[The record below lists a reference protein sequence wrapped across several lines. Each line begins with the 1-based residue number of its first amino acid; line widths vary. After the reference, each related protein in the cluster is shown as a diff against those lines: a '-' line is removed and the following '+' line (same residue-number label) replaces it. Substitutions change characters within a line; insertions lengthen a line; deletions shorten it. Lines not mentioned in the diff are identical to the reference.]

1 MVRADT
7 GQPSRTDPGISPPRR
22 RAGVFPTAWRR
33 PPLTESHRRRLTLL
47 AMCVA
52 TFMIQLDVTIVNVAL
67 SSIQRELQV
76 SSGGLEWVI
85 GGYALSLAALI
96 PVSGALGD
104 RYGRRRI
111 FLAGVVVFAAGSAAC
126 ALSPDAIVLV
136 AFRVLQGA
144 GGAAMLALT
153 LSIITDTFPP
163 ETRAG
168 AIGTW
173 AAVGG
178 TGFGVGPAVGG
189 ILLTV
194 SGWASVFWVNLPFAA
209 IAIAITAVAVRPTRN
224 PYAGRLDLPGAAASA
239 AGLFAVTL
247 GLTESASHPWGSGA
261 VAGPIAA
268 GAALLVGFVGWERRC
283 PHAMIAPALLRAR
296 SFVSASAVYLISYT
310 AFSGVLF
317 YVTLLYQDVNG
328 WSPLRTGLSW
338 LFMNAPFLLAAQLTG
353 RLDRRFPAAG
363 MVAAGCVAGAA
374 GVFALSLAAPTTP
387 FVVTAVGFL
396 LCGAGFGL
404 LVPGVTHVAMRDV
417 PPEMSGA
424 ASGVVNA
431 SRQIGTSVG
440 LAVLGTLGVTS
451 AIGNWTATAQ
461 RFPAALRARALRQ
474 AQNVGGAR
482 INAVAR
488 ALGAAYRQPAAQSF
502 AHGYHVAV
510 GVGAACLLAA
520 AVIAIL
526 GFRRSAP
533 EVAGADLCEDG
544 AMIVVAPI
552 EPADRASWEVLARG
566 YKAFYETPTPDEGYE
581 QTWRSLHD
589 AGSGFHGLGAYLDGA
604 LVGIAHYLI
613 HPLFWYGDACYLQD
627 LFVAETARGHGAA
640 RALIEHLA
648 ETAINSGATRLYWT
662 TKEDN
667 HRARLLYDQVAR
679 FNGFIRYDYP
689 L

>member
-1 MVRADT
+1 
-7 GQPSRTDPGISPPRR
+7 
-22 RAGVFPTAWRR
+22 
-33 PPLTESHRRRLTLL
+33 
-47 AMCVA
+47 MCVA

-67 SSIQRELQV
+67 PSIQRELRV

-111 FLAGVVVFAAGSAAC
+111 FLAGVVIFAAGSAAC

-189 ILLTV
+189 ILLTF
-194 SGWASVFWVNLPFAA
+194 SGWASVFWVNLPLAA

-224 PYAGRLDLPGAAASA
+224 PRAGRLDLPGAAASA

-247 GLTESASHPWGSGA
+247 GLTESASHPWGSRA
-261 VAGPIAA
+261 VAAPIAV
-268 GAALLVGFVGWERRC
+268 GVALLVGFVGWERRC
-283 PHAMIAPALLRAR
+283 PHAMIPPALLRAR

-338 LFMNAPFLLAAQLTG
+338 LFMNAPFLLAAQLAG
-353 RLDRRFPAAG
+353 RLDRRYPAAAV
-363 MVAAGCVAGAA
+363 VATGCLAGAA
-374 GVFALSLAAPTTP
+374 GVFTLSLVTATTP
-387 FVVTAVGFL
+387 FIVTAAGFL

-417 PPEMSGA
+417 RPETSGA
-424 ASGVVNA
+424 ASGALNA

-440 LAVLGTLGVTS
+440 LAVLGTLGAASST
-451 AIGNWTATAQ
+451 GNWTA
-461 RFPAALRARALRQ
+461 
-474 AQNVGGAR
+474 
-482 INAVAR
+482 
-488 ALGAAYRQPAAQSF
+488 F
-502 AHGYHVAV
+502 AHGYHLAVA
-510 GVGAACLLAA
+510 VGAACLVAA
-520 AVIAIL
+520 AVIAFL
-526 GFRRSAP
+526 GFR
-533 EVAGADLCEDG
+533 
-544 AMIVVAPI
+544 
-552 EPADRASWEVLARG
+552 
-566 YKAFYETPTPDEGYE
+566 TPGT
-581 QTWRSLHD
+581 
-589 AGSGFHGLGAYLDGA
+589 
-604 LVGIAHYLI
+604 
-613 HPLFWYGDACYLQD
+613 
-627 LFVAETARGHGAA
+627 
-640 RALIEHLA
+640 
-648 ETAINSGATRLYWT
+648 
-662 TKEDN
+662 
-667 HRARLLYDQVAR
+667 
-679 FNGFIRYDYP
+679 
-689 L
+689 

>member
-1 MVRADT
+1 VPADT
-7 GQPSRTDPGISPPRR
+7 GKPSRTDPDISLPRR
-22 RAGVFPTAWRR
+22 REECFPTTRRR
-33 PPLTESHRRRLTLL
+33 PPLAGRRRRRLTLL
-47 AMCVA
+47 AMCLA

-67 SSIQRELQV
+67 PSIQRELQV

-85 GGYALSLAALI
+85 SGYALSLAALT

-111 FLAGVVVFAAGSAAC
+111 FLAGVVIFAVGSAAC

-136 AFRVLQGA
+136 AFRVLQGT

-189 ILLTV
+189 ILLTF
-194 SGWASVFWVNLPFAA
+194 SGWASVFWVNLPLAA

-224 PYAGRLDLPGAAASA
+224 PRAGRLDLPGAAASA

-247 GLTESASHPWGSGA
+247 GLTESASHPWDSRA
-261 VAGPIAA
+261 VAAPIAV
-268 GAALLVGFVGWERRC
+268 GVALLVGFVGWERRC
-283 PHAMIAPALLRAR
+283 PHAMIPPTLLRAR

-338 LFMNAPFLLAAQLTG
+338 LFMNAPFLLTAQLAG
-353 RLDRRFPAAG
+353 RLDRRYPAAG
-363 MVAAGCVAGAA
+363 VVAAGCVAGAA
-374 GVFALSLAAPTTP
+374 GVFALSMAAAMTP

-404 LVPGVTHVAMRDV
+404 LVPGVTHAAVRDV
-417 PPEMSGA
+417 PPEASGA
-424 ASGVVNA
+424 ASSVVNA

-451 AIGNWTATAQ
+451 AIGNWRATAQ
-461 RFPAALRARALRQ
+461 RFPAAIRAEALRQ

-482 INAVAR
+482 INAVAET
-488 ALGAAYRQPAAQSF
+488 LGAAYRQPAAQSF
-502 AHGYHVAV
+502 THGYRVAV
-510 GVGAACLLAA
+510 AVGAACLLAA
-520 AVIAIL
+520 AVIAVL
-526 GFRRSAP
+526 GFRQSGSSAAA
-533 EVAGADLCEDG
+533 AG
-544 AMIVVAPI
+544 
-552 EPADRASWEVLARG
+552 
-566 YKAFYETPTPDEGYE
+566 
-581 QTWRSLHD
+581 
-589 AGSGFHGLGAYLDGA
+589 
-604 LVGIAHYLI
+604 
-613 HPLFWYGDACYLQD
+613 
-627 LFVAETARGHGAA
+627 
-640 RALIEHLA
+640 
-648 ETAINSGATRLYWT
+648 
-662 TKEDN
+662 
-667 HRARLLYDQVAR
+667 
-679 FNGFIRYDYP
+679 
-689 L
+689 